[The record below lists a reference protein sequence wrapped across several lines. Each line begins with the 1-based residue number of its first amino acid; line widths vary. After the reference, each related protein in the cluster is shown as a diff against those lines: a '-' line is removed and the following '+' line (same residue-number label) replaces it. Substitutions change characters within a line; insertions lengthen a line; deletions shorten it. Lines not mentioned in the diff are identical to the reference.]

1 MSEQNTITLRDLKPG
16 QQAKVVNISQWCQ
29 GAERRR
35 FMDLGIVPGTV
46 IEAEM
51 TSPSGDPTAYNIRG
65 AIIALRREQA
75 KLINMAQAP
84 NVVH

>member
-1 MSEQNTITLRDLKPG
+1 MSEENTITLRDLKPG
-16 QQAKVVNISQWCQ
+16 QQAKVVNISQGCQ

-35 FMDLGIVPGTV
+35 FMDLGIVPGTI

-65 AIIALRREQA
+65 AVIALRREQA
-75 KLINMAQAP
+75 QFINMAP
-84 NVVH
+84 TI